1 MEQSQFRLLR
11 KNTSLNFLLL
21 MTHHSYK
28 EALQLQG
35 VYCSFEC
42 ESKEFRN
49 GEENLCLMSMLLKIG
64 EDRER
69 GKHVSGK
76 NDFIINM
83 LPDDV
88 RVEEKTEGKHRW
100 IDPWL
105 WALRPINALH
115 LRFLH
120 ILFLGENMIDEH

>member
-1 MEQSQFRLLR
+1 MFDERPL
-11 KNTSLNFLLL
+11 
-21 MTHHSYK
+21 
-28 EALQLQG
+28 
-35 VYCSFEC
+35 
-42 ESKEFRN
+42 
-49 GEENLCLMSMLLKIG
+49 ENWRERETKTC
-64 EDRER
+64 RER

-100 IDPWL
+100 IDPRL